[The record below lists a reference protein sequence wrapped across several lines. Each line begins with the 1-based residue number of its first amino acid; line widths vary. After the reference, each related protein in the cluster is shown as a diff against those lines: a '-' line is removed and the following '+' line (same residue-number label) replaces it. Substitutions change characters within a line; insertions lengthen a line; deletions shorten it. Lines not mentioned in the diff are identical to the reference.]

1 MDQLLEQ
8 ITGEVESVIY
18 QNEENGY
25 TVARVLC
32 NDGDVL
38 TVVGILPCLGAGERI
53 SAEGTLTSHPQHGPQ
68 FQVESY
74 YRELPDEEEGIYA
87 YLASRTVK
95 GIGPKTAQAIVDR
108 FGTDS
113 FRILAE
119 EPERLS
125 EIKGISRDK
134 ARVMQNAFL
143 RLNAMRLLL
152 EFLLRY
158 QLPPAFAAPLS
169 RLYGERA
176 VEFIQDD
183 PYLLCG
189 EEYRLDF
196 AQADR
201 LAEEFGIDG
210 ENEKRLSAAILYV
223 LSFNLQSGH
232 TFLPEDKLLTVA
244 ATLIGMPED
253 RMAQQLMEL
262 EEDGRVCRDQIA
274 GHEVIYLNYVFLQ
287 ERFVSEEICR
297 LWQLPARAP
306 RDLQKSLNRQERKRD
321 IEYADLQREA
331 IAMPFSSG
339 ISLITGGPGTGKT
352 TALLTLID
360 LLEEYGMQ
368 VLLAAPTGRAAKRMS
383 QICAREAK
391 TLHRLLEAGFDQ
403 HGRMAFQRKRENPLS
418 CDVVVVD
425 EASMLDL
432 SLAAAL
438 LDALKPHTRL
448 VLVGDA
454 DQLPPVGAG
463 SLFSDLL
470 ACPTIPRVCLT
481 QVFRQAQD
489 SDIILNA
496 HLINGG
502 ETPALRR
509 NTGDFY
515 FSSAASSD
523 SAIQTVVSLMTHRIP
538 GHFGIDTR
546 DIQVICP
553 SRQMACG
560 TVNLNKLLQAALNP
574 PASHKK
580 EAIFGAATFR
590 LGDRVMQ
597 IRNNYDMLWQ
607 QVDTGEVGTGIY
619 NGDTGEIVA
628 LDPAARVLVVRFD
641 DREAEYPFEQLGEL
655 EHAYAVTAHKSQGSE
670 YEAVIIPVYAAPERL
685 LSRNLLYTAVTRA
698 KRLLVLVGREE
709 MVQQM
714 IATPN
719 RNRRYCGLKTRVR
732 ELCQ

>member
-1 MDQLLEQ
+1 MEQLLEQ

-32 NDGDVL
+32 DDGNVL

-53 SAEGTLTSHPQHGPQ
+53 SAEGTLGSHPQHGPQ

-74 YRELPDEEEGIYA
+74 YRELPDEEDGIYA

-95 GIGPKTAQAIVDR
+95 GIGPKTALAIVDR

-119 EPERLS
+119 EPERLT
-125 EIKGISRDK
+125 EIRGISRDK
-134 ARVMQNAFL
+134 ARVMQSAFL

-158 QLPPAFAAPLS
+158 SLPPAFAAPLS
-169 RLYGERA
+169 RVYGERA

-189 EEYRLDF
+189 EEYNLDF
-196 AQADR
+196 ARADQ
-201 LAEEFGIDG
+201 LAQEFGIDG
-210 ENEKRLSAAILYV
+210 ENEKRLTAAILYV
-223 LSFNLQSGH
+223 LTFNLQSGH
-232 TFLPEDKLLTVA
+232 TFLPDDKLLTVA
-244 ATLIGMPED
+244 ASLIGMSEE
-253 RMAQQLMEL
+253 RMALQLQEL

-274 GHEVIYLNYVFLQ
+274 GHQVIYLNHIFMQ
-287 ERFVSEEICR
+287 ERFVSEEIYR

-306 RDLQKSLNRQERKRD
+306 KDLQKSLNRQERKRD

-331 IAMPFSSG
+331 ISMPFSSG

-383 QICAREAK
+383 QICGREAK

-470 ACPTIPRVCLT
+470 ACQSIPRVCLT
-481 QVFRQAQD
+481 QIFRQAQD
-489 SDIILNA
+489 SQIIISAHRINA
-496 HLINGG
+496 GDV
-502 ETPALRR
+502 PPLRH
-509 NTGDFY
+509 NSGDFY
-515 FSSAASSD
+515 FSSAASISRP
-523 SAIQTVVSLMTHRIP
+523 SASVGAKGFSHST
-538 GHFGIDTR
+538 
-546 DIQVICP
+546 
-553 SRQMACG
+553 
-560 TVNLNKLLQAALNP
+560 LLP
-574 PASHKK
+574 W
-580 EAIFGAATFR
+580 
-590 LGDRVMQ
+590 DR
-597 IRNNYDMLWQ
+597 
-607 QVDTGEVGTGIY
+607 
-619 NGDTGEIVA
+619 A
-628 LDPAARVLVVRFD
+628 
-641 DREAEYPFEQLGEL
+641 
-655 EHAYAVTAHKSQGSE
+655 
-670 YEAVIIPVYAAPERL
+670 
-685 LSRNLLYTAVTRA
+685 
-698 KRLLVLVGREE
+698 
-709 MVQQM
+709 
-714 IATPN
+714 
-719 RNRRYCGLKTRVR
+719 
-732 ELCQ
+732 

>member
-1 MDQLLEQ
+1 MEQLLEQ
-8 ITGEVESVIY
+8 ITGEVESVIF

-32 NDGDVL
+32 DDGQVL
-38 TVVGILPCLGAGERI
+38 TVVGILPCLGAGERL
-53 SAEGTLTSHPQHGPQ
+53 SAEGTMGSHPQHGPQ

-74 YRELPDEEEGIYA
+74 YRELPEEEEGIYA

-95 GIGPKTAQAIVDR
+95 GIGPKTAQALVDR
-108 FGTDS
+108 FGADT
-113 FRILAE
+113 FRVLAE
-119 EPERLS
+119 EPELLTQIR
-125 EIKGISRDK
+125 GISRDK
-134 ARVMQNAFL
+134 AKVMQNAFL
-143 RLNAMRLLL
+143 RLNAMRMLL

-169 RLYGERA
+169 RQYGEFA
-176 VEFIQDD
+176 VERVQED

-189 EEYRLDF
+189 EDYNLDF
-196 AQADR
+196 AQADH
-201 LAEEFGIDG
+201 LAQEFGIDG
-210 ENEKRLSAAILYV
+210 ENETRLSAALLYV
-223 LSFNLQSGH
+223 LTYNLQSGH
-232 TFLPEDKLLTVA
+232 TFLPREKLLTVA
-244 ATLIGMPED
+244 ASLVGMDED
-253 RMAQQLMEL
+253 RMALQLEAL
-262 EEDGRVCRDQIA
+262 EHSGKISPDLVA
-274 GHEVIYLNYVFLQ
+274 GHEVRYLAHIRHQ
-287 ERFVSEEICR
+287 ERFVAQEICR
-297 LWQLPARAP
+297 LWQMSLHPP
-306 RDLQKSLNRQERKRD
+306 RDLERAMDRQAKNRGMD
-321 IEYADLQREA
+321 YAPLQQEA
-331 IAMPFSSG
+331 IAMPFRSAL
-339 ISLITGGPGTGKT
+339 SLITGGPGTGKT

-368 VLLAAPTGRAAKRMS
+368 VMLAAPTGRAAKRMS
-383 QICAREAK
+383 QLCQREAK

-403 HGRMAFQRKRENPLS
+403 NGRMAFQRKRENPLE

-470 ACPTIPRVCLT
+470 ACDAIPRVCLT

-489 SDIILNA
+489 SNIILNA
-496 HLINGG
+496 HCINRG
-502 ETPALRR
+502 ELPPLRHS
-509 NTGDFY
+509 TGDFY
-515 FSSAASSD
+515 FSSADRAD
-523 SAIQTVVSLMTHRIP
+523 NAIQTVVSLMTHRIP
-538 GHFGIDTR
+538 GYFGIDTR

-560 TVNLNKLLQAALNP
+560 TVNLNKLLQEALNP
-574 PASHKK
+574 PAAHKK
-580 EAIFGAATFR
+580 ETAFGTATFR

-607 QVDTGEVGTGIY
+607 RIDTGEVGTGVY
-619 NGDTGEIVA
+619 NGDTGEIVQ
-628 LDPAARVLVVRFD
+628 LDPAARLLTVRFD

-670 YEAVIIPVYAAPERL
+670 FDAVIIPVYAAPERL

-732 ELCQ
+732 ELCR

>member
-1 MDQLLEQ
+1 M
-8 ITGEVESVIY
+8 
-18 QNEENGY
+18 
-25 TVARVLC
+25 
-32 NDGDVL
+32 
-38 TVVGILPCLGAGERI
+38 
-53 SAEGTLTSHPQHGPQ
+53 
-68 FQVESY
+68 
-74 YRELPDEEEGIYA
+74 
-87 YLASRTVK
+87 
-95 GIGPKTAQAIVDR
+95 
-108 FGTDS
+108 
-113 FRILAE
+113 
-119 EPERLS
+119 
-125 EIKGISRDK
+125 
-134 ARVMQNAFL
+134 
-143 RLNAMRLLL
+143 
-152 EFLLRY
+152 
-158 QLPPAFAAPLS
+158 
-169 RLYGERA
+169 
-176 VEFIQDD
+176 
-183 PYLLCG
+183 
-189 EEYRLDF
+189 
-196 AQADR
+196 
-201 LAEEFGIDG
+201 
-210 ENEKRLSAAILYV
+210 

-244 ATLIGMPED
+244 ASLIGMPEA
-253 RMAQQLMEL
+253 RMAEQLQEL
-262 EEDGRVCRDQIA
+262 EAAGKVCRDVVA
-274 GHEVIYLNYVFLQ
+274 GHDVWYLSYIHRQ
-287 ERFVSEEICR
+287 ERFVAEELYR
-297 LWQLPARAP
+297 LWQLPLRAP
-306 RDLQKSLNRQERKRD
+306 RDLEKAMDRQAKKRNM
-321 IEYADLQREA
+321 EYAPLQQEA
-331 IAMPFSSG
+331 IAMPFTAG

-368 VLLAAPTGRAAKRMS
+368 VLLCAPTGRAAKRMS
-383 QICAREAK
+383 QLCQREAK
-391 TLHRLLEAGFDQ
+391 TLHRLLEAGFDES
-403 HGRMAFQRKRENPLS
+403 GRMAFQRKRENPLD

-432 SLAAAL
+432 ALAAAL

-470 ACPTIPRVCLT
+470 ACKGIARVCLT

-489 SDIILNA
+489 SEIILNA
-496 HLINGG
+496 HLINAG
-502 ETPALRR
+502 EVPALRR

-538 GHFGIDTR
+538 NYFGIETG

-560 TVNLNKLLQAALNP
+560 TVNLNKLLQEALNP
-574 PASHKK
+574 PSANKK
-580 EAIFGAATFR
+580 ETNFGAATFR
-590 LGDRVMQ
+590 EGDRVMQ

-607 QVDTGEVGTGIY
+607 YADTGEVGTGIY
-619 NGDTGEIVA
+619 NGDTGTIVA
-628 LDPAARVLVVRFD
+628 LDPAARVLTVRFD

-709 MVQQM
+709 MVRQM
-714 IATPN
+714 IDTPN